1 MIGMASDAETQVE
14 LEETSSNMGDD
25 TTADVSRDL
34 VQALQPAIR
43 VRADGVTLPIVD
55 TVAMDDAPR
64 IVAPPPGV
72 LSLEQYAWLYASQLA
87 GESDLARALDEAGL
101 TPAQYAAWRA
111 HWESRLMHNDVERT
125 RWFALVAKLQT

>member
-1 MIGMASDAETQVE
+1 MMRMASDAETQVE
-14 LEETSSNMGDD
+14 LDDPDGTD
-25 TTADVSRDL
+25 TTADISRDV
-34 VQALQPAIR
+34 VQAMPVR

-64 IVAPPPGV
+64 VVAPPPGA

-87 GESDLARALDEAGL
+87 GASDLARALGEAGL
-101 TPAQYAAWRA
+101 TPAQFAAWRV